1 MTSLRH
7 MALGCCLLT
16 ALAGMLRLFWP
27 ENSFKS
33 VINTVLVLYIV
44 TVGVQMFHGFDWD
57 SIIQE
62 LRSLPA
68 ADAPQ
73 AEEFSAYQQ
82 ELALTASLGAV
93 REVLQNAGIDAAV
106 SWQDGVCVITPTDIR
121 DQPAIEALLAVNAGD
136 LPWRIAEGAP

>member
-33 VINTVLVLYIV
+33 VINTVLVLYII
-44 TVGVQMFHGFDWD
+44 TVGVQMFRSFDWGG
-57 SIIQE
+57 ILQE
-62 LRSLPA
+62 LQSLPT

-73 AEEFSAYQQ
+73 SESFSAYQQ
-82 ELALTASLGAV
+82 ELALTASLDAV
-93 REVLQNAGIDAAV
+93 REVLKNAGIDAAV
-106 SWQDGVCVITPTDIR
+106 SWQDDICVITPTDIR
-121 DQPAIEALLAVNAGD
+121 DRPAIEALLTVNAGE